1 MTELEQKLT
10 GENKV
15 LRDLLM
21 LTSQVLHVVLDDSE
35 LESHESEKLEA
46 LVSQIDGALMGA
58 PVDLLG

>member
-15 LRDLLM
+15 LRDLLK
-21 LTSQVLHVVLDDSE
+21 SAVDVLIEIGLDSE
-35 LESHESEKLEA
+35 IESESVDMMIA
-46 LVSQIDGALMGA
+46 LIHQIKAALMSA

>member
-15 LRDLLM
+15 LRDLLKSAVDVLNTVLRSDMPTYEYEM
-21 LTSQVLHVVLDDSE
+21 LD
-35 LESHESEKLEA
+35 A
-46 LVSQIDGALMGA
+46 LINQIDGALMGA